1 MISPLAFIGGLGYG
15 EMLVVGFIAL
25 LLFGKK
31 LPEVARS
38 LGKGVTEFKKGIQG
52 LEDEIREGGN
62 QSTYGELPH
71 SNETQSPQVPKFEP
85 PVSSPEES
93 SPTSSAQSPDSG
105 PPESDPPTSKAT
117 DSGPPSSESDPKPL

>member
-1 MISPLAFIGGLGYG
+1 MIPCFSLIGGMGYG

-52 LEDEIREGGN
+52 IEDEIRDSAYQHPELP
-62 QSTYGELPH
+62 QSTQSVAP
-71 SNETQSPQVPKFEP
+71 ETPKFEP
-85 PVSSPEES
+85 PTSPPDQKSPSAAPSPES
-93 SPTSSAQSPDSG
+93 ISPSGSGSA
-105 PPESDPPTSKAT
+105 SD
-117 DSGPPSSESDPKPL
+117 